1 MSNRDQDFSVKYWRD
16 RFQHLRLQIKGKP
29 LINILKES
37 DEKHFGSW
45 AGICDYQNVIKN
57 RAGLLKTR
65 RVVLILE
72 EYVTSSKKS
81 NSRIT
86 SKLV

>member
-1 MSNRDQDFSVKYWRD
+1 MSNSDQDFSVKYWRD
-16 RFQHLRLQIKGKP
+16 RFQQLRLQTKGKP
-29 LINILKES
+29 LLSILNES
-37 DEKHFGSW
+37 DKKYYSSW

-72 EYVTSSKKS
+72 EYVTGSKKA

>member
-1 MSNRDQDFSVKYWRD
+1 MSNSDQDFSVKYWRD
-16 RFQHLRLQIKGKP
+16 RFQSLRLKIKGKP

-37 DEKHFGSW
+37 DEKHYGSW
-45 AGICDYQNVIKN
+45 SGICDYQNVIKN

-72 EYVTSSKKS
+72 DYVASKKKIKTRS
-81 NSRIT
+81 TTKIS
-86 SKLV
+86 